1 MSNLENNNE
10 ELDQNDARRRDK
22 REHLM
27 LNLRRI
33 FLLARYFPTR
43 GNKAR
48 TERVCV
54 NNSSIKAMNLDPVQH
69 DCRHRGMWNTRN
81 VLYLP
86 PSSDPIVNVLLATI
100 LQITLTTGMLNCSLT
115 NVSSAFFSLLGANRW
130 STRLFASSWSNYI
143 NNDEQGF
150 TWTDQ
155 ITWTIVNKKSPE
167 LTPQTFDQNQ
177 ALWDSAK

>member
-1 MSNLENNNE
+1 M
-10 ELDQNDARRRDK
+10 QDK
-22 REHLM
+22 REYLMIHL
-27 LNLRRI
+27 RWI
-33 FLLARYFPTR
+33 FFLARYFPTR

-69 DCRHRGMWNTRN
+69 DCWHKGMWNTKN

-115 NVSSAFFSLLGANRW
+115 NVSFSSFSLLEANRW
-130 STRLFASSWSNYI
+130 STRLFASSWSNWNKY
-143 NNDEQGF
+143 
-150 TWTDQ
+150 Q
-155 ITWTIVNKKSPE
+155 ISLTIMNKNLPE
-167 LTPQTFDQNQ
+167 LTLQTSDQIQ